1 MLMKD
6 SREIDEFFMKRAL
19 SLAKKAN
26 WRTSPNPMVGAVI
39 VKNGR
44 IISEGYHKKAG
55 LPHAE
60 AEAIMKAKDSLSGAT
75 LYVNL
80 EPCCH
85 KGKRTPPCTE
95 AIISSGISRVVIAMR
110 DPNPKVCGKGIEI
123 LHSYGIE
130 VTEGILENKARK
142 LNEFYI
148 KYITTRTPFVI
159 LKIAMT
165 LDGKIATP
173 EGESKWITSE
183 KSRHIVHQLRSRVD
197 ALLSAYGTVLKDNP
211 HFTAR
216 VKNGKNPTRVII
228 DPELKIP
235 LDYNVY
241 TTPPKTIA
249 VVHESLKDSRKLK
262 QLKEKGVE
270 FLYFSSEKLDLKWL
284 MHELGK
290 REIISVLIE
299 GGSSLNSYALWS
311 GVVDKVMVFIAPKI
325 IGGAHSYPSVG
336 GKLYKKI
343 SEAFELQNIKI
354 KRIGKDI
361 LIEGYL
367 RNY

>member
-1 MLMKD
+1 M
-6 SREIDEFFMKRAL
+6 EIDEFFMKRAL
-19 SLAKKAN
+19 SLAKRAN
-26 WRTSPNPMVGAVI
+26 WKTSPNPMVGAVI
-39 VKNGR
+39 VKDGR

-60 AEAIMKAKDSLSGAT
+60 AEAIIKAQESLSGAT
-75 LYVNL
+75 LYVTL

-85 KGKRTPPCTE
+85 TGKRTPPCTD
-95 AIISSGISRVVIAMR
+95 AIIKAGISRVVIAMR
-110 DPNPKVCGKGIEI
+110 DPNPKVSGRGIDI
-123 LHSYGIE
+123 LRSHGIE
-130 VTEGILENKARK
+130 VTEGIFENEARK

-148 KYITTRTPFVI
+148 KYITTKTPFVI

-183 KSRHIVHQLRSRVD
+183 KSRHLVHQLRSRVD

-211 HFTAR
+211 RFTAR
-216 VKNGKNPTRVII
+216 IKNGKNPTRVII
-228 DPELKIP
+228 DPELKVP

-241 TTPPKTIA
+241 TLPPKTIA
-249 VVHESLKDSRKLK
+249 VVHESMKNNTKSKKL
-262 QLKEKGVE
+262 QEKGVE
-270 FLYFSSEKLDLKWL
+270 ILYFSTEKVDLKWL
-284 MHELGK
+284 MQELGK
-290 REIISVLIE
+290 REITSVLIE

-325 IGGAHSYPSVG
+325 IGGLHSYPSVG

-343 SEAFELQNIKI
+343 SEAFELQNISL
-354 KRIGKDI
+354 KRIGNDI

-367 RNY
+367 KLA